1 MSEKKDFSTAILDR
15 KKAPHKLLV
24 EEATKDDN
32 SIIMITAPK
41 MEELKIFRGDTVL
54 LKGKKRKDTIC
65 LALNPDEGDELEDG
79 KIRMNKTVR
88 RNLRVRLGDVISVQP
103 FSDVPNGERIH
114 VLPIDDTIEG
124 VTGNLTQTYLI
135 PYFKDCYRPVR
146 KGDTFVVRGGFKA
159 VEFKIVETDP
169 GEHVIVSQN
178 TMIHDEGEPISRE
191 DEERSD
197 GVGYDDV
204 GGCRK

>member
-1 MSEKKDFSTAILDR
+1 M
-15 KKAPHKLLV
+15 
-24 EEATKDDN
+24 
-32 SIIMITAPK
+32 
-41 MEELKIFRGDTVL
+41 
-54 LKGKKRKDTIC
+54 
-65 LALNPDEGDELEDG
+65 
-79 KIRMNKTVR
+79 
-88 RNLRVRLGDVISVQP
+88 RLGDVISVQP

-159 VEFKIVETDP
+159 VEFKIVETEP

-191 DEERSD
+191 DEERAD

-204 GGCRK
+204 GGCRKQMAHIREMIELPLRSS